1 MGYNL
6 DKHVTRIKTIV
17 APKRLFPQ
25 TVTWWARS
33 ASDEYGG
40 SLFNPPK
47 VIGARWEDKNVIYRN
62 REGNEA
68 TSNAIVYV
76 DRDVEVGDYLA
87 LGESESNDPHLVDA
101 YEIMKYSKSPDI
113 RNLTSSRKVIL

>member
-1 MGYNL
+1 MRS
-6 DKHVTRIKTIV
+6 KPII

-47 VIGARWEDKNVIYRN
+47 VIGARWEDKNVLYNN
-62 REGNEA
+62 RVGDEA

-76 DRDVEVGDYLA
+76 DRRVEEGDYLM

-101 YEIMKYSKSPDI
+101 YEIKKYNESPDI